1 MATTNDP
8 IVIVGAAR
16 TPMGGFQGDFA
27 SLSASD
33 LGAVAI
39 KAAVQRA
46 GIQPADVDKTI
57 FGCVLPAGQG
67 QAPARQASIKAG
79 LPLATGCTTVNKM
92 CGSAMEAMILA
103 HDALVAHSADVI
115 VAGGM
120 ESMSNAPYL
129 MPKAR
134 SGYRMGH
141 QTVSD
146 HMFVD
151 GLEDAYDK
159 GRLMGSFAEE
169 CATSFAFTREAQDAF
184 ALTSL
189 SRALAANEDG
199 TFAWEVAP
207 VTVSGRKGDTVVD
220 HDEQPAKASPDKIP
234 TLKPAFRKD
243 GGTVTAA
250 NSSSISDGAA
260 AVVMMRRS
268 TAEARG
274 LKPLAV
280 IVGHATHAQEPGL
293 FTTAPVGAIRKLY
306 EKTGWTTRDVD
317 LFEINEAFAV
327 VTMAAMKEH
336 GIAADRVNV
345 HGGACALG
353 HPIGASGA
361 RIVVTLLGAL
371 RKQHKTRGVAALCI
385 GGGEATALAIEW
397 I

>member
-27 SLSASD
+27 PLAASD

-39 KAAVQRA
+39 KAAVERA
-46 GIQPADVDKTI
+46 GIKPADVDKTI

-103 HDALVAHSADVI
+103 HDALVAHSVDVV

-134 SGYRMGH
+134 AGYRMGH
-141 QTVSD
+141 QTVFD
-146 HMFVD
+146 HMFLD

-159 GRLMGSFAEE
+159 GRLMGTFAED
-169 CATSFAFTREAQDAF
+169 CATKFEFTREAQDAF
-184 ALTSL
+184 ARTSL
-189 SRALAANEDG
+189 ARALAANQDG
-199 TFAWEVAP
+199 TFEWETAP
-207 VTVSGRKGDTVVD
+207 VTVSGRKGDVVVD
-220 HDEQPAKASPDKIP
+220 HDEQPAKASPEKIP

-243 GGTVTAA
+243 GTVTAA

-260 AVVMMRRS
+260 AVVRMRR
-268 TAEARG
+268 
-274 LKPLAV
+274 
-280 IVGHATHAQEPGL
+280 
-293 FTTAPVGAIRKLY
+293 
-306 EKTGWTTRDVD
+306 
-317 LFEINEAFAV
+317 
-327 VTMAAMKEH
+327 
-336 GIAADRVNV
+336 
-345 HGGACALG
+345 
-353 HPIGASGA
+353 
-361 RIVVTLLGAL
+361 
-371 RKQHKTRGVAALCI
+371 
-385 GGGEATALAIEW
+385 
-397 I
+397 